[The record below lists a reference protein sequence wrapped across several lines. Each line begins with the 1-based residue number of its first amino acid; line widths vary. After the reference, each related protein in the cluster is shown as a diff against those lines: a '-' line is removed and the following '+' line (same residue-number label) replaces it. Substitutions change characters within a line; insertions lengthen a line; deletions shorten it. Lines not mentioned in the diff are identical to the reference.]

1 MLFMCA
7 HFQENNVWEGI
18 LRAVR
23 HYCSRAHILNSS
35 TVYSRE
41 LSSPLYKPITVH
53 LLTLAPLRCK
63 GTTDSLKSLSNKP
76 LAARTAYNRHPSG
89 ASHKFCIMWAA
100 IFVFILLLPQPI
112 SQVLFTKQCLISL
125 FPPESMILQRKK
137 NIVRIHSHQ
146 AFYDDNEGTGQ
157 KAFSYFSF
165 KTFFPVLV
173 GENSATIKRSRQ
185 NP

>member
-1 MLFMCA
+1 MSA
-7 HFQENNVWEGI
+7 HFQENNLWEGI

-23 HYCSRAHILNSS
+23 HYCSRAHIQNSS

-41 LSSPLYKPITVH
+41 LSSRLCKPITVH
-53 LLTLAPLRCK
+53 LLALAPLRCK
-63 GTTDSLKSLSNKP
+63 GTIDSLKGLSNKP

-89 ASHKFCIMWAA
+89 ASHKVCIMWAV

-112 SQVLFTKQCLISL
+112 SHVLFTKQCLISL
-125 FPPESMILQRKK
+125 FPPKVWSYRERKT
-137 NIVRIHSHQ
+137 VRIQSHQ
-146 AFYDDNEGTGQ
+146 AFYDDSEGTLS
-157 KAFSYFSF
+157 AFSYFRF
-165 KTFFPVLV
+165 KTFFPVLA